1 MNSGYYPLSGWETS
15 TDEKSEILINLLQS
29 SRNCCSGTLKTEYAF
44 HQVRSELFPREP
56 SQGFAMI
63 DRSSR
68 HSFVLTLQS
77 AGSEKNQLQMPG
89 LHPAA
94 ARMWERIQ

>member
-1 MNSGYYPLSGWETS
+1 
-15 TDEKSEILINLLQS
+15 
-29 SRNCCSGTLKTEYAF
+29 LKTEYAF
-44 HQVRSELFPREP
+44 HQVRSELFPKEP

>member
-1 MNSGYYPLSGWETS
+1 MISGEQNLTGSVFSALPALRRRAGSYY
-15 TDEKSEILINLLQS
+15 
-29 SRNCCSGTLKTEYAF
+29 GTLKTEYAF

-56 SQGFAMI
+56 SQGFATI